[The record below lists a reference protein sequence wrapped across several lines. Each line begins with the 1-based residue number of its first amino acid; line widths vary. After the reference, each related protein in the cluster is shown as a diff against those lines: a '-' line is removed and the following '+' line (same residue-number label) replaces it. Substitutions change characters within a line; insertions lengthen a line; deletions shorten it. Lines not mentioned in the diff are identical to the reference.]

1 MFSMNGVDPALA
13 VLIAV
18 FALRGYWR
26 GFVRES
32 FALLALVVG
41 LVAAFHSGARAAV
54 ELERHLTLPPP
65 IEAGAAFVAV
75 FAVVY
80 VGVNLLGV
88 LFDRLARGRAIGW
101 FNRIAGV
108 VFGMGK
114 GAAVLAFVLLF
125 LHLFPVFRDLDARIM
140 SSKIGSPLVNAA
152 SSILRSGAEPT
163 QKPSN
168 KT

>member
-1 MFSMNGVDPALA
+1 MNGVDPALA

-32 FALLALVVG
+32 FALLALVAG
-41 LVAAFHSGARAAV
+41 LVVAFHSAARAAV

-75 FAVVY
+75 FVIVY

-88 LFDRLARGRAIGW
+88 VVDRLASGRAMGW
-101 FNRIAGV
+101 LNRIAGV
-108 VFGMGK
+108 LFGMGK

-125 LHLFPVFRDLDARIM
+125 LHLFPVFRSLDARIM
-140 SSKIGSPLVNAA
+140 SSRIGSPLVNAA
-152 SSILRSGAEPT
+152 SSVLRSASEPT
-163 QKPSN
+163 LKPPT

>member
-1 MFSMNGVDPALA
+1 MNGVDPALA
-13 VLIAV
+13 VLIGV

-32 FALLALVVG
+32 FALLALVAG
-41 LVAAFHSGARAAV
+41 LVVAFHSAARAAV
-54 ELERHLTLPPP
+54 ELERHLALPPP

-75 FAVVY
+75 FVVVY
-80 VGVNLLGV
+80 LGSNMLGV
-88 LFDRLARGRAIGW
+88 LIDRLARGRATGLL
-101 FNRIAGV
+101 NRIAGM

-125 LHLFPVFRDLDARIM
+125 LHLFPVFHGLDARIM

-152 SSILRSGAEPT
+152 SSVLRSGSEPT
-163 QKPSN
+163 LKPSN